1 MYIYIGIEDLV
12 ANALIGLA
20 EQQIRRVSLSTLA
33 NYGTV
38 IVKLLSQSGQ
48 DAIMLVT
55 KESTYDFVHDYAE
68 FFSIGSYGNT
78 EYIELRDGITA
89 IDLRRQ
95 FRKNLTVDIARVLLQ
110 QEPLDVLRNCEAIQG
125 AK

>member
-55 KESTYDFVHDYAE
+55 KASTYDFVHDYAE

-89 IDLRRQ
+89 TDLRRQ
-95 FRKNLTVDIARVLLQ
+95 FRKNLTVDIARVLLR
-110 QEPLDVLRNCEAIQG
+110 QEPLDVLRNCEAIQC